1 MMRVYTRRSTT
12 TDVTAVSIHMMA
24 MAMGAWPPIAITVAG
39 VCQICRLEKG
49 VGASDGRCWDEDV
62 INET

>member
-1 MMRVYTRRSTT
+1 
-12 TDVTAVSIHMMA
+12 MMA